1 MDHEPFVSIII
12 NNHNYGEFLRF
23 SIESALNQS
32 YPLKEVLVVDD
43 GSIDQSHDVIADF
56 ESRVTAIIKANGGQA
71 SAFNAGLARCRGDV
85 VIFLDADDI
94 LRPTIVERVADVF
107 RHQPDAVKVMYRI
120 EVIDAEGRQTGCI
133 RPLPHLLMRSG
144 DFRPYSLTSPFD
156 VTWMATSANAFRTKT
171 LHQIAPIPEEEYGK
185 IGADWYISH
194 LTPLFG
200 PVVSLDD
207 VGVFYRIHGR
217 NNFEVK
223 ETELSLARLRQ
234 TISFM
239 QTTLRYIE
247 HHSRQLGLLVDPS
260 PEILSVSYMASRMV
274 SFKLD
279 RRQHPIPGD
288 TVTRLLKLGVTSA
301 LRRVDVPRSTKAL
314 FILWFMALAAAPK
327 PIAWWLAKL
336 FFLPATREPANR
348 VLGAMQRWSTPTRT
362 SPSIEPDPTLAD
374 VR

>member
-1 MDHEPFVSIII
+1 MNHEPFVSIII
-12 NNHNYGEFLRF
+12 NNHNYGEFLRS

-43 GSIDQSHDVIADF
+43 GSIDQSHDIIADF
-56 ESRVTAIIKANGGQA
+56 ANSVTAIIKANGGQA
-71 SAFNAGLARCRGDV
+71 SAFNAGLTCCRGDV
-85 VIFLDADDI
+85 IIFLDADDI
-94 LRPTIVERVADVF
+94 LRPTIVERVAHVF
-107 RHQPDAVKVMYRI
+107 RHQRDVVKVMYRS
-120 EVIDAEGRQTGCI
+120 EVIDADGRQTGCI

-156 VTWMATSANAFRTKT
+156 VTWMATSANAFRTET
-171 LHQIAPIPEEEYGK
+171 LRQIAPIPEEEYGK

-207 VGVFYRIHGR
+207 VGVFYRVHGR

-223 ETELSLARLRQ
+223 ETQLSLARLRQ
-234 TISFM
+234 TITFM

-247 HHSRQLGLLVDPS
+247 HHSRQLGLLEDPS
-260 PEILSVSYMASRMV
+260 HEILSVSYMASRMV

-279 RRQHPIPGD
+279 RRQHPMPRD
-288 TVTRLLKLGVTSA
+288 TVTKLLKLGVTSA
-301 LRRVDVPRSTKAL
+301 MRRVDVPGLTKAL
-314 FILWFMALAAAPK
+314 FVLWFVAMAAAPK
-327 PIAWWLAKL
+327 PFAWWLATL

-348 VLGAMQRWSTPTRT
+348 VLGVMQRWSTPIHT
-362 SPSIEPDPTLAD
+362 SRRIEPDQTLAD
-374 VR
+374 AR